1 VGGLWRILPVGCGSS
16 GNGSTLVD
24 GVAVVARALRKRR
37 QEIEEGIFARV
48 REAVRDP
55 VGYGDEEYVA
65 GLHAAVG
72 AAVDYGLS
80 GIEDGVGAG
89 RASVSVPREAIAQA
103 KLAARSGVSLDAVL
117 QRYIVGHALLWDYV
131 MEEADRA
138 GPPGG
143 ALREMSRA
151 QSMLLERMTAVVAR
165 EYGRER
171 ERVGRSREQQ
181 LVEGV
186 RALLAGENATD
197 LPQSMGERASDERA
211 VELVYELGAEHLGV
225 IARGAGAPGVL
236 RALAGGLDRQLL
248 CVEQGKGTVW
258 AWLGGQRA
266 LQMSDVRHALRAHEN
281 PRATHEE
288 QPSSGMSRS
297 RTAPERA
304 ASARTQGR
312 RHSSVV
318 MLAIGEPARGLEG
331 WRATH
336 RQAQAALLVA
346 MRRPGPLTCYAD
358 VALLAAALKDPTLAR
373 ELVEIYV
380 APLAEERGGPSVL
393 ADTLR
398 GYLAAERNVSSAAAR
413 LKIARSTLEKRLRI
427 AEERL
432 GRRLHP
438 CPVELEI
445 ALALDALDPT
455 ASRNVP
461 DDEQVPAN
469 QIAVPAA
476 LQPAHSRPAK
486 SGTSP

>member
-1 VGGLWRILPVGCGSS
+1 M
-16 GNGSTLVD
+16 VD
-24 GVAVVARALRKRR
+24 GVRIVARRLRERR
-37 QEIEEGIFARV
+37 SEIEEGIFRRV

-55 VGYGDEEYVA
+55 VGNGNEEYVA
-65 GLHAAVG
+65 GLRAAVG

-80 GIEDGVGAG
+80 GIEGGVGAG
-89 RASVSVPREAIAQA
+89 RGTVPVPREAVAQA

-171 ERVGRSREQQ
+171 ERVGRSREQR
-181 LVEGV
+181 LAEGV
-186 RALLAGENATD
+186 RVLLAEEDATD
-197 LPQSMGERASDERA
+197 LPQGTGEDAAGERA
-211 VELVYELGAEHLGV
+211 VEQVYELRAEHLGV
-225 IARGAGAPGVL
+225 IARGVGAPALLGD
-236 RALAGGLDRQLL
+236 LAGMLDRQLL
-248 CVEQGKGTVW
+248 CVEQGQGTVW
-258 AWLGGQRA
+258 AWLGGQRT
-266 LQMSDVRHALRAHEN
+266 LRMSDVRRALRSYGSTPASHEQQSSTRMGDVE
-281 PRATHEE
+281 PAPTSPPKGRALKG
-288 QPSSGMSRS
+288 QRS
-297 RTAPERA
+297 LGVT
-304 ASARTQGR
+304 
-312 RHSSVV
+312 
-318 MLAIGEPARGLEG
+318 LAIGEPARGLEG

-346 MRRPGPLTCYAD
+346 MRRAAPLTCYAD

-380 APLAEERGGPSVL
+380 VPLAEDRGTTSVL
-393 ADTLR
+393 ADTVR
-398 GYLAAERNVSSAAAR
+398 GYLAAERNASSAAAM

-432 GRRLHP
+432 GRPLHP
-438 CPVELEI
+438 CPVELEV
-445 ALALDALDPT
+445 ALQLDALVPPRARSFHLT
-455 ASRNVP
+455 SRIPAS
-461 DDEQVPAN
+461 
-469 QIAVPAA
+469 QISAGAV
-476 LQPAHSRPAK
+476 LQPAYSRTPK